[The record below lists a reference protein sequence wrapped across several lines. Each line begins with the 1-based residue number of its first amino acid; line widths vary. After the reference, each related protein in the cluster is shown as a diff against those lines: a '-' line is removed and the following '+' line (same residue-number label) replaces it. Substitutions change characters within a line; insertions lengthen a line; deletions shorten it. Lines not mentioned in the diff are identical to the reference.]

1 MEGYDPEGDVLTP
14 PLQAFLQACKG
25 TDDLSACGF
34 MQFIER
40 EDLIGKLCF
49 KNLNGD
55 NVKSPIP
62 IAVKLGRS

>member
-1 MEGYDPEGDVLTP
+1 MLEGYDPEGDVLTP

-40 EDLIGKLCF
+40 EDLIVLLRVPVVEAGI
-49 KNLNGD
+49 GAQA
-55 NVKSPIP
+55 PE
-62 IAVKLGRS
+62 